1 MSFFSKLLGRFFMQ
15 KSTPA
20 RPLNSKEKRKKVPS
34 NSEFKDSGY
43 PENTLGYLFKETS
56 KSVYKT
62 YNYNFLNPP
71 KLSADA
77 LQKLRKRINEIPPM
91 PEIWHKIQTILQQPD
106 SSASD
111 LGACIAQDPILTAQV
126 LKVCNS
132 SAYGA
137 KNSSEITNI
146 PLAIARL
153 GLDEVSTIIFRS
165 LAPDM
170 GVSELARKEV
180 NDIWFHS
187 QAIAS
192 LIRILVEPSQKVPR
206 HEANLLGMLHDIG
219 KLVILHGESEATLT
233 KLKASMVAGASSLD
247 AEYAVLG
254 YTHID
259 AGMMLALHWKLP
271 PYIQKIISHHH
282 HPDVV
287 KAVDLP
293 ESTKYSMMTLHI
305 AHLVLQHHML
315 SLGDHS
321 NASIWACHKRSCQQT
336 VLLFGRDQL
345 ALPLENVSFYKQLQL
360 ELTRVQLSFPD
371 LFPPS

>member
-1 MSFFSKLLGRFFMQ
+1 MSFFSKLFGGLFNK
-15 KSTPA
+15 KSPQVQ
-20 RPLNSKEKRKKVPS
+20 PLNSKVKNKVAAS
-34 NSEFKDSGY
+34 NTENQDTNY
-43 PENTLGYLFKETS
+43 PENTLGYLLKETS
-56 KSVYKT
+56 KNVYKT
-62 YNYNFLNPP
+62 YNHNFLNPP
-71 KLSADA
+71 KLSTDV
-77 LQKLRKRINEIPPM
+77 LQKLKKCIYEIPPM
-91 PEIWHKIQTILQQPD
+91 PEIWHKIQNILQQAD

-170 GVSELARKEV
+170 GASALARKEV
-180 NDIWFHS
+180 NYIWFHS

-192 LIRILVEPSQKVPR
+192 LIRVLAESSGKVPR

-219 KLVILHGESEATLT
+219 KLVILHGESEATLA
-233 KLKASMVAGASSLD
+233 KLKASMEAGVSSLD
-247 AEYAVLG
+247 AEHAVLA

-259 AGMMLALHWKLP
+259 AGMMLALHWKFP
-271 PYIQKIISHHH
+271 TYIQHVISHHH

-287 KAVDLP
+287 KPVDLP
-293 ESTKYSMMTLHI
+293 ENTKHSIMTLHI
-305 AHLVLQHHML
+305 AHLVLQHHMS
-315 SLGDHS
+315 SLDDDS
-321 NASIWACHKRSCQQT
+321 NASIWTCHKRSCQQAAL
-336 VLLFGRDQL
+336 VFGRDQL
-345 ALPLENVSFYKQLQL
+345 LLPLDKPSFYQHLQL
-360 ELTRVQLSFPD
+360 EIERVKLSFPD